1 MVSSI
6 GSSSYTG
13 SYSSAQSTASSR
25 RSEMQEKLFSKLDS
39 NGDGQLSSSELDVLA
54 KAAPQGMQSLFSGS
68 DSAFTQSDTNGDGSL
83 SVDEFKSAMQQVE
96 QQLHSQFQQMRIGGA
111 QGGPPSGPPPGD
123 GDGDGDD
130 TQAVGST
137 QASSRQQKLFDKLDT
152 DQDGQV
158 SAAELKAASDTA
170 PAGLAQLLSSSNLMS
185 SSDSDG
191 NGSLSLDEFKSGM
204 KQVEQQLQSQF
215 QQMRSEGRQP
225 HHGGGGGLAG
235 RLLAALDQSSQST
248 TSSSTLSIAA

>member
-13 SYSSAQSTASSR
+13 SYSSAQNTASSR

-39 NGDGQLSSSELDVLA
+39 NGDGQLSGTELEALA

-68 DSAFTQSDTNGDGSL
+68 DSAFTQSDANGDGSL
-83 SVDEFKSAMQQVE
+83 SVDEFKSALQQVE
-96 QQLHSQFQQMRIGGA
+96 QQLHSQFQQMRMGGA
-111 QGGPPSGPPPGD
+111 QGGPPPGPPP
-123 GDGDGDD
+123 GDGDD

-158 SAAELKAASDTA
+158 SAAELKAASETA
-170 PAGLAQLLSSSNLMS
+170 PQGLAQLLSSSDLMS

-225 HHGGGGGLAG
+225 HHGGGGLAG